1 MTGVV
6 LFLVSLAQGL
16 GALVFSA
23 LVLNWIGF
31 VGYVLVGVL
40 VAVSAALLLIRIELD
55 ARALPGEDEQPLLAV
70 GGILLT
76 AAIFGIAWPAIP
88 LILAWGAWR
97 DGTPKDD
104 AT

>member
-1 MTGVV
+1 MSGVV

-23 LVLNWIGF
+23 LVLNWVGF

-40 VAVSAALLLIRIELD
+40 VAVSASLLLIRVELD
-55 ARALPGEDEQPLLAV
+55 VRALPEEDEPPFVAV

-88 LILAWGAWR
+88 IILAWGAWR
-97 DGTPKDD
+97 ERAPTNDVN
-104 AT
+104 